1 MKLIQS
7 KVVNRK
13 ATICLSNVVRIDE
26 SSTQFRK
33 QAIVSSISTKKKH
46 VKEPYYSFQ
55 ARTNTENNVSLILK
69 SLEHGI
75 WDVLEDHILFIL
87 INFLF
92 NSNPLFNAEF

>member
-26 SSTQFRK
+26 SSIQFRK
-33 QAIVSSISTKKKH
+33 QAIVSSIPTKKKH

-55 ARTNTENNVSLILK
+55 VRTNTENNVSLILK

-75 WDVLEDHILFIL
+75 
-87 INFLF
+87 
-92 NSNPLFNAEF
+92 